1 MALTRPE
8 MGHEEFGEK
17 VMERLPVSSGTI
29 ASVGYDETIQV
40 LEVEFIKTGIYQ
52 YMNVPQPTFEALMAA
67 PSLGVFLNANIKGQ
81 FPYERL

>member
-1 MALTRPE
+1 
-8 MGHEEFGEK
+8 
-17 VMERLPVSSGTI
+17 MERLTVSSSTI
-29 ASVGYDETIQV
+29 ASVGYDEAIQV

-52 YMNVPQPTFEALMAA
+52 YMNVPQPTFEAPMGA